1 MRDSNLYNSD
11 DNTVDNNE
19 HNSHD
24 VAKSVLR
31 EQLGSSNQ
39 QPSDLM
45 SGNKDR
51 SYDAYDDVDADDQFV
66 SKISAQEALELSKK
80 QPGLPKMIRLL
91 QVLILCMFGSAF
103 VGFYKGYNL
112 IKGLESYYAGAQE
125 PIDYAQSLAA
135 IAGPLADQGAL
146 GCALWFM
153 ISSICGGLGVII
165 PFAVYNFIARR
176 GEQSRFPGTAGVM
189 YDAIK
194 AEVYKYS
201 IMVLI
206 LGAVFKFTDLNDMI
220 TIATFVIMMCVQLV
234 LSSYSLG
241 FASQKA
247 AQETYKSS
255 SQGAA
260 NSSGDAAIK

>member
-1 MRDSNLYNSD
+1 MRDSNLYDRDESTMD
-11 DNTVDNNE
+11 KIGQ
-19 HNSHD
+19 SSQD
-24 VAKSVLR
+24 VAGAVAGEQLDVSKQQQCDLKSVAAK
-31 EQLGSSNQ
+31 QVDKTNSSH
-39 QPSDLM
+39 
-45 SGNKDR
+45 KVR
-51 SYDAYDDVDADDQFV
+51 SYDDYDDELSEDQSV
-66 SKISAQEALELSKK
+66 CKISAQEALELSKK

-112 IKGLESYYAGAQE
+112 IKGLESYYASSQE
-125 PIDYAQSLAA
+125 PIDYAQSLASL
-135 IAGPLADQGAL
+135 AGPLAEQGAL
-146 GCALWFM
+146 GCAMWFM
-153 ISSICGGLGVII
+153 LSSVCGGLGVII

-241 FASQKA
+241 FASQKEA
-247 AQETYKSS
+247 KENYASLK
-255 SQGAA
+255 
-260 NSSGDAAIK
+260 KL